1 MKTIIASIFL
11 LVSLPLNASESIRDR
26 SNREAYDSQEGYALE
41 NTCFRY
47 EYREY
52 YVPGNSN
59 SPGYVYS
66 YKERVSI
73 PCNSNTTVSNH
84 YHLETEPITP
94 NSNYESVQRCTGS
107 TVLGGLIGGAIA
119 ASLSTHDAY
128 GWTVPLG
135 AVIGGGVGNAQCN

>member
-11 LVSLPLNASESIRDR
+11 LFSIPLNASENIGDR
-26 SNREAYDSQEGYALE
+26 SKREAYQSQEGYALE

-52 YVPGNSN
+52 YVPGNAN
-59 SPGYVYS
+59 SPGYVHS

-73 PCNSNTTVSNH
+73 PCSNTVSNH
-84 YHLETEPITP
+84 YYLETERTTS
-94 NSNYESVQRCTGS
+94 NANYEFEQKCTGS

-119 ASLSTHDAY
+119 ASLSTNDAY
-128 GWTVPLG
+128 GWTIPLG

>member
-11 LVSLPLNASESIRDR
+11 LVSIPLNASESIGDR
-26 SNREAYDSQEGYALE
+26 SNREAYQSQEGYALE
-41 NTCFRY
+41 NSCFRY

-52 YVPGNSN
+52 YVPGNAN
-59 SPGYVYS
+59 SPGYVHS

-73 PCNSNTTVSNH
+73 PCSNTVSNH
-84 YHLETEPITP
+84 YYLETERTTS
-94 NSNYESVQRCTGS
+94 NTNYEFEQKCTGS

-119 ASLSTHDAY
+119 ASLSTNDAY
-128 GWTVPLG
+128 GWTIPLG

>member
-11 LVSLPLNASESIRDR
+11 LVSIPLNASEGFGKLTSRDGY
-26 SNREAYDSQEGYALE
+26 ESQEGYALE

-59 SPGYVYS
+59 SPGYVHS

-73 PCNSNTTVSNH
+73 PCNGNTTVSNY
-84 YHLETEPITP
+84 YHLETEPITS
-94 NSNYESVQRCTGS
+94 NSNYESVQRCTGN

-135 AVIGGGVGNAQCN
+135 AVIGGGLGNAQCN

>member
-1 MKTIIASIFL
+1 MRTIIASIFL
-11 LVSLPLNASESIRDR
+11 LVSIPLNASESIGDR
-26 SNREAYDSQEGYALE
+26 SNREAYESQEGYALE

-59 SPGYVYS
+59 SPGYVHS
-66 YKERVSI
+66 YKEKVSI
-73 PCNSNTTVSNH
+73 PCINNVSNH
-84 YHLETEPITP
+84 YYLETERTTS
-94 NSNYESVQRCTGS
+94 NANYESVNKCTGS

-128 GWTVPLG
+128 GWTIPLG
-135 AVIGGGVGNAQCN
+135 ALIGGGVGNTQCE